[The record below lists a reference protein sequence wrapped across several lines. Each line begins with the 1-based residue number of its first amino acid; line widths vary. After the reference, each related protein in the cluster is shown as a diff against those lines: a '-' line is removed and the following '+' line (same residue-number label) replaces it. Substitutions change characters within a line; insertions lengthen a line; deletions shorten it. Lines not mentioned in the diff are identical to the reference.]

1 MANIF
6 SFGGPQYDVDDV
18 KIAVNNGD
26 GTFGTLIDVPS
37 VDLFQTGIRM
47 KSAEMRGDARITAL
61 ASQAEAIE
69 FQMRMGSFPP
79 EVYAILFGVAAQSSG
94 VVGNRAKEFAVGA
107 GVRMP
112 YFSIVGRSLAGE
124 TAGGTMI
131 WVPYIKIMQTVSVR
145 VEYNAFSMPEVTA
158 MAVGDPVLTDASGR
172 PLLVKFKEY
181 ETLPSIAMPLPSVA
195 AS

>member
-1 MANIF
+1 MASIF
-6 SFGGPQYDVDDV
+6 SFGGPQYDIDDV

-26 GTFGTLIDVPS
+26 GTFGTLVDVPS
-37 VDLFQTGIRM
+37 VDLFQVGVRM
-47 KSAEMRGDARITAL
+47 KSAEMRGDARITAV
-61 ASQAEAIE
+61 ASQTEAIE

-79 EVYAILFGVAAQSSG
+79 EVYAILFGATPQSSG
-94 VVGNRAKEFAVGA
+94 AVGNRAKELSIGA
-107 GVRMP
+107 GLRMP

-131 WVPYIKIMQTVSVR
+131 WVPYIKISQTVSVR

-158 MAVGDPVLTDASGR
+158 TALGDPVLTDSSGR

-181 ETLPSIAMPLPSVA
+181 ETLPAIAMPLPSVA